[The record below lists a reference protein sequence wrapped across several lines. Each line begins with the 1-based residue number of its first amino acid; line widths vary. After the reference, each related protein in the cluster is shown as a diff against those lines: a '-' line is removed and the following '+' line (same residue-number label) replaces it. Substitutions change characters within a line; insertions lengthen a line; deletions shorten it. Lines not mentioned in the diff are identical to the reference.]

1 MPSPKTA
8 PAAPVHRKQK
18 FFKLAPPGASVDTSE
33 DWPMKPIRNK
43 DNYIAA
49 QYEMD
54 KGFSPTEQGL
64 QALAWKPDL
73 GRTQRAL
80 LAGWHVSDMEGR
92 GSVQRRQ
99 SLPGRPAGRPG
110 KPEAYRFRK

>member
-1 MPSPKTA
+1 
-8 PAAPVHRKQK
+8 
-18 FFKLAPPGASVDTSE
+18 
-33 DWPMKPIRNK
+33 MKPIRNK

-64 QALAWKPDL
+64 RALVWKPTL
-73 GRTQRAL
+73 GRTHRVL

-92 GSVQRRQ
+92 GCNVAKACRGGPQAAP
-99 SLPGRPAGRPG
+99 LCP
-110 KPEAYRFRK
+110 KPYRFRK